1 MAPRVTP
8 PCTARRWQSLDRIR
22 TTGLLEDELGASGE
36 IRSVVMSAFD
46 RLKSQ
51 PKADMLWRERTNC
64 RVSVITGERRCL
76 V

>member
-1 MAPRVTP
+1 MTP

-22 TTGLLEDELGASGE
+22 ITGLLEDELGASGE

-46 RLKSQ
+46 
-51 PKADMLWRERTNC
+51 PMRTL
-64 RVSVITGERRCL
+64 ERRGG